1 MYAACAPCANLAL
14 HASSLPLQFRNHSKG
29 VLHMAVKPALEPAP
43 ARFLHST
50 SEEHDSQAPVS
61 EDVFTA
67 PFGNYNYSPSP
78 LRRRQADDDDG
89 ARWSAHG
96 RAGLP
101 HQSSNTG
108 LPDQLKS
115 GVENL
120 SGLSLDNVKVH
131 YNSPLPLQLNALAY
145 TQGTEIH
152 VAPGQERHL
161 PHEAWHVVQQKQGRV
176 KPTAQMKDG
185 TDINDDTGLEK
196 EADLM
201 GARTLQMMVGKNTAP
216 STGQSTSP
224 CSLNVGLSNFKT
236 IQRMKFNN
244 SGNAIEP
251 PTDAWDD
258 VEEASSDT
266 ANAEQFETWLQTLD
280 LGRSQNVFH
289 ALDAL
294 AAPQRHEAIAKS
306 KAMLKI
312 SFGHTLDFPN
322 SLLRNIPENQWWKL
336 FIDKGAQNTEHS
348 NSVNA
353 LRFDNESS
361 PGYLSAMMKSFSE
374 HVGTVVP
381 GVRDRIGAA
390 KYAEMHRQ
398 VAAGT
403 LKQEE
408 GGFIQMPQA
417 RSGMDTSFGV
427 LSSPGDVNDHDLN
440 LPSLKGFREM
450 VTEGLTG
457 TKVDMPR
464 GAEPGAGASSL
475 VKYNYQARNSTD
487 ARGADYRPIT
497 RIYNLGD
504 NFRADTNY
512 DQAGGAALIQGI
524 LDRYYVE
531 ITAAGTPEQ
540 KLQSIVKAIRALH
553 VGHFFED
560 ANGRLNTMT
569 LLNRF
574 LIEEGL
580 QPVIMDSTAIFGG
593 GFSIDQLVGQVVR
606 GMRTF
611 GAVAGIE
618 EGDLPAV
625 DVRRAYQNGDAR
637 FVFSEEIVGEGV
649 GGVRQYTIGYT
660 NLPGKAQEIIHHYIA
675 LAGNQTGNDT
685 TGKLFFL
692 NPKIAERLEHQ
703 LEPQIL

>member
-1 MYAACAPCANLAL
+1 MQKMR
-14 HASSLPLQFRNHSKG
+14 PLT
-29 VLHMAVKPALEPAP
+29 P
-43 ARFLHST
+43 
-50 SEEHDSQAPVS
+50 APVS
-61 EDVFTA
+61 QLIAQDSVPAQPCTTHDGSA
-67 PFGNYNYSPSP
+67 GLVAMGSYHYASSP
-78 LRRRQADDDDG
+78 LQK
-89 ARWSAHG
+89 
-96 RAGLP
+96 RA
-101 HQSSNTG
+101 TG
-108 LPDQLKS
+108 LASAKAEQPAKASLASARTNHTSIPDRLKNNIES
-115 GVENL
+115 L
-120 SGLSLDNVKVH
+120 SGIALNSVNVH
-131 YNSPLPLQLNALAY
+131 YNSPLPALVQAHAY
-145 TQGTEIH
+145 AAGNDIH
-152 VAPGQERHL
+152 LAPGQQKHL

-185 TDINDDTGLEK
+185 TDINDDMGLEK

-201 GARTLQMMVGKNTAP
+201 GARTLQMMTGKNTPP
-216 STGQSTSP
+216 STRQSTSP
-224 CSLNVGLSNFKT
+224 CSLNVGLSNFGT

-251 PTDAWDD
+251 PVDAWDD
-258 VEEASSDT
+258 VEEASGDT
-266 ANAEQFETWLQTLD
+266 ANTEQFETWLQTLD

-312 SFGHTLDFPN
+312 SFGHTLAFPN
-322 SLLRNIPENQWWKL
+322 SLLRNIPENQWWRL
-336 FIDKGAQNTEHS
+336 FIDKGAQNPEHS

-361 PGYLSAMMKSFSE
+361 PGYLSAMMKSFGE

-381 GVRDRIGAA
+381 GVRDRIDAA

-408 GGFIQMPQA
+408 AGFIQMPQA

-427 LSSPGDVNDHDLN
+427 LSSREDANDHDLN

-464 GAEPGAGASSL
+464 GAAPGADASSL
-475 VKYNYQARNSTD
+475 GKYNYQARSSTD
-487 ARGADYRPIT
+487 ARGADYRPTT
-497 RIYNLGD
+497 RIYNIGD
-504 NFRADTNY
+504 SFRADTNY
-512 DQAGGAALIQGI
+512 DQAGGAALIQRI
-524 LDRYYVE
+524 LDRYYIE
-531 ITAAGTPEQ
+531 IAAAGTPEQ

-574 LIEEGL
+574 LVEEGL
-580 QPVIMDSTAIFGG
+580 QPVIMDSTAVFGG

-611 GAVAGIE
+611 GAVAGID

-625 DVRRAYQNGDAR
+625 DVRRTYQNGDAR
-637 FVFSEEIVGEGV
+637 FVFSEEIIGEGV

-660 NLPGKAQEIIHHYIA
+660 NLPGKAQEIIHHYVA

>member
-1 MYAACAPCANLAL
+1 
-14 HASSLPLQFRNHSKG
+14 
-29 VLHMAVKPALEPAP
+29 MAVKRALEPAP
-43 ARFLHST
+43 TRSLHST

-61 EDVFTA
+61 EGVFTA

-78 LRRRQADDDDG
+78 LRRHQVDDDDG
-89 ARWSAHG
+89 ARWSAVAGHG

-101 HQSSNTG
+101 HQSGNTG

-131 YNSPLPLQLNALAY
+131 YNSPQPLQLNALAY

-161 PHEAWHVVQQKQGRV
+161 PHEVWHVVQQKQGRV
-176 KPTAQMKDG
+176 KPTAQMKG
-185 TDINDDTGLEK
+185 GADINDDTGLEK

-201 GARTLQMMVGKNTAP
+201 GARTLQMIAGKNTPP
-216 STGQSTSP
+216 STKQAASP
-224 CSLNVGLSNFKT
+224 RFLNVGLPNFGT
-236 IQRMKFNN
+236 VQRMKFNDA
-244 SGNAIEP
+244 GDAIA
-251 PTDAWDD
+251 DAWDD
-258 VEEASSDT
+258 EEEFSHDT
-266 ANAEQFETWLQTLD
+266 EDAQQFDAWLQTLD
-280 LGRSQNVFH
+280 VPASRKVFD

-294 AAPQRHEAIAKS
+294 DAPQRNEAIAKS

-312 SFGHTLDFPN
+312 SSGETQNFNNP
-322 SLLRNIPENQWWKL
+322 LLRTIPETQWWKL
-336 FIDKGAQNTEHS
+336 FIDKGAQNADES

-361 PGYLSAMMKSFSE
+361 PGYLSAMVKSFGE
-374 HVGTVVP
+374 HVATAVP
-381 GVRDRIGAA
+381 GNRDPIGAA
-390 KYAEMHRQ
+390 EYAEMHRQ

-403 LKQEE
+403 LKQEDD
-408 GGFIQMPQA
+408 GFIQMPQA
-417 RSGMDTSFGV
+417 RSGMNTSFGV
-427 LSSPGDVNDHDLN
+427 LSSPGDYVHEHELN
-440 LPSLKGFREM
+440 LPSLRGFREM
-450 VTEGLTG
+450 VAEGLTG
-457 TKVDMPR
+457 TRVDVPQ
-464 GAEPGAGASSL
+464 GAAPAADAPSIG
-475 VKYNYQARNSTD
+475 KYNYKARSSTD
-487 ARGADYRPIT
+487 ARGAGYRPIT
-497 RIYNLGD
+497 RINSLGD
-504 NFRADTNY
+504 NFRANTNY
-512 DQAGGAALIQGI
+512 AQDGGAALIQGI

-531 ITAAGTPEQ
+531 IAASDTPER

-611 GAVAGIE
+611 GAVAGVG

-625 DVRRAYQNGDAR
+625 DVRRVYQNGGAG
-637 FVFSEEIVGEGV
+637 FVFADEMVDEGIGFHVSE
-649 GGVRQYTIGYT
+649 VRKYTIGYT
-660 NLPGKAQEIIHHYIA
+660 NLPGKAQEIIHHYVA
-675 LAGNQTGNDT
+675 LAESQAGNDT

-692 NPKIAERLEHQ
+692 DPKIAERLEHQ
-703 LEPQIL
+703 LEAQIL

>member
-1 MYAACAPCANLAL
+1 MQKIR
-14 HASSLPLQFRNHSKG
+14 PLT
-29 VLHMAVKPALEPAP
+29 P
-43 ARFLHST
+43 
-50 SEEHDSQAPVS
+50 APVS
-61 EDVFTA
+61 QLIAQDSVPTQPGA
-67 PFGNYNYSPSP
+67 A
-78 LRRRQADDDDG
+78 RDG
-89 ARWSAHG
+89 S
-96 RAGLP
+96 AGLVAMENY
-101 HQSSNTG
+101 HYASSPFQKRTIGLASAKAEQAGASLSSTRTNHTG
-108 LPDQLKS
+108 LPDRLKDS
-115 GVENL
+115 IENL
-120 SGLSLDNVKVH
+120 SGIALDSVNVH
-131 YNSPLPLQLNALAY
+131 YNSPLPALVQAHAY
-145 TQGTEIH
+145 AAGSDIH
-152 VAPGQERHL
+152 LAPGQQKHL

-176 KPTAQMKDG
+176 KPAAQMKGG

-201 GARTLQMMVGKNTAP
+201 GTRTLQMMAGKNTSSSAR
-216 STGQSTSP
+216 QSTSP
-224 CSLNVGLSNFKT
+224 CSLNVGFSNFKT

-258 VEEASSDT
+258 VEETSSDT

-312 SFGHTLDFPN
+312 GFGHTLDYPN

-336 FIDKGAQNTEHS
+336 FIDKGAQNAEHS

-353 LRFDNESS
+353 LRFDNENS
-361 PGYLSAMMKSFSE
+361 PGYLSAMMKSFSD

-381 GVRDRIGAA
+381 GVRNRIGAA

-403 LKQEE
+403 LKQEDD
-408 GGFIQMPQA
+408 GFIQMPQA
-417 RSGMDTSFGV
+417 RSGMNTSFGV
-427 LSSPGDVNDHDLN
+427 LSSPGDAVHGHDLN
-440 LPSLKGFREM
+440 LPSLTGFREM

-457 TKVDMPR
+457 TRVDVPQ
-464 GAEPGAGASSL
+464 GAAPAADAPSIG
-475 VKYNYQARNSTD
+475 KYNYKARSSTD

-497 RIYNLGD
+497 RINSLGD
-504 NFRADTNY
+504 NFRANTNY
-512 DQAGGAALIQGI
+512 GQDGGAALIQVI

-531 ITAAGTPEQ
+531 IAASDTPER

-625 DVRRAYQNGDAR
+625 DVRRVYENGDAR
-637 FVFSEEIVGEGV
+637 FVFSEEIIGEGV

-660 NLPGKAQEIIHHYIA
+660 NLPGKAQQIIHHYIA

-703 LEPQIL
+703 LEAQVL